1 MEPSQTQT
9 PYSDAYH
16 ELTGRLRND
25 MFNLESQRNLI
36 EARILLAKTL
46 SFCIKTESDA
56 ILYQQYLNGYLTKT
70 DFVSQVG
77 GNVLS
82 DSERYSL
89 LYSLVNLEEAKSA
102 CKGA

>member
-1 MEPSQTQT
+1 MDPTQAQT
-9 PYSDAYH
+9 PTSDAYH
-16 ELTGRLRND
+16 KLAGKLRD
-25 MFNLESQRNLI
+25 DIFSLESQRNLI

-46 SFCIKTESDA
+46 SFCIKTEADA

-77 GNVLS
+77 GNTLS

-89 LYSLVNLEEAKSA
+89 LYSLVNLEEAKA
-102 CKGA
+102 AFKGA